1 MNEIMESLYQRK
13 SMRAYEDREIP
24 EEMKKLILKA
34 ASQAP
39 TAGCQQLYT
48 ILDITDQKL
57 KEALSESCEEQR
69 RLLCLPDYVFPA
81 AMLVFGW
88 PTEQQKQ
95 RPKPERCE
103 QKHIV
108 HENTYRDMDGEELRE
123 MFAYKCKNRTYEEWC
138 NAFCN
143 RKYNSD
149 FSKETEHDS
158 EQSIACYDITSTG
171 RYERQECHR

>member
-1 MNEIMESLYQRK
+1 MLAVTDTVIAAQNAVVAAESLGLGSCYIGDIMEN
-13 SMRAYEDREIP
+13 
-24 EEMKKLILKA
+24 
-34 ASQAP
+34 
-39 TAGCQQLYT
+39 
-48 ILDITDQKL
+48 
-57 KEALSESCEEQR
+57 CEEQR

-149 FSKETEHDS
+149 FSKEMSDQLKNIWNSSDYNHMNRNLLAVPGGFVCCE
-158 EQSIACYDITSTG
+158 EV
-171 RYERQECHR
+171 